1 MLNVMYTECH
11 KKPLMLG
18 VIMLNVVK
26 LNVMAP
32 PVRYTLASQYQLGAN
47 TLAYFA
53 DKSFHE
59 KSFATLTV
67 GPRSPCARTI
77 QHFTT
82 LIVTVVL

>member
-11 KKPLMLG
+11 KKPFMLS
-18 VIMLNVVK
+18 VIMLNVVM
-26 LNVMAP
+26 LNVVAP
-32 PVRYTLASQYQLGAN
+32 PVRHTLPSQYQLGAN

-53 DKSFHE
+53 DKSSRE

-77 QHFTT
+77 QYFTT